1 MQVVIRQQRGEASSV
16 SSNSSSFFHSS
27 PIFEAGCFA
36 VFDSFPAAGPAPA
49 PRLLAAFGTRRE
61 RYAEAAE
68 LATYSGIA
76 PVVEC

>member
-1 MQVVIRQQRGEASSV
+1 
-16 SSNSSSFFHSS
+16 
-27 PIFEAGCFA
+27 
-36 VFDSFPAAGPAPA
+36 
-49 PRLLAAFGTRRE
+49 LLAAFGTRRE